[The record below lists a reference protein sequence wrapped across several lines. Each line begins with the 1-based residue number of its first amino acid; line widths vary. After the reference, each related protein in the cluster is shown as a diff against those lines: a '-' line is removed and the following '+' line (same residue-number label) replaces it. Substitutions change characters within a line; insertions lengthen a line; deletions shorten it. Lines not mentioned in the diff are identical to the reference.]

1 MPMTEGEKPMK
12 NEVKK
17 DKSKKDKEKKDK
29 AKAKSMNDKTEMA
42 DPDTIEKPSKSEKA
56 KSSLRRTLE
65 KMMGKK

>member
-1 MPMTEGEKPMK
+1 MPMTEGEKSMK
-12 NEVKK
+12 NEVKT
-17 DKSKKDKEKKDK
+17 DKEKKDK